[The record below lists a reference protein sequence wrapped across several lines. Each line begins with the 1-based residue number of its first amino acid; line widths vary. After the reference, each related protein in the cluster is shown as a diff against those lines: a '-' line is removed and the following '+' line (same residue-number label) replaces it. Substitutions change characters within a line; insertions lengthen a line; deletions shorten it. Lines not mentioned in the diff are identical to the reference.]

1 MPNRDGDRFRS
12 RLRCTTGALVYG
24 DPVSASFSWM
34 LDVRGVVDRRHMVVV
49 GRPSSGRWM
58 SIRWTLDVLEV
69 DAPASINPR
78 ENLLPVR
85 AEAGQAEGM
94 QDRIALRS
102 KLLAA
107 AVAERD
113 KPRFRHMSRKE
124 WDEIFDPCRS
134 REPVYAWLL
143 ANHAKVIKARQHRNG
158 WNGL

>member
-1 MPNRDGDRFRS
+1 MSVR
-12 RLRCTTGALVYG
+12 
-24 DPVSASFSWM
+24 WM
-34 LDVRGVVDRRHMVVV
+34 LDMPKVDV
-49 GRPSSGRWM
+49 
-58 SIRWTLDVLEV
+58 
-69 DAPASINPR
+69 PASIGPR

-85 AEAGQAEGM
+85 AEGRQAEAM

-124 WDEIFDPCRS
+124 WDEVFDPCRS

-143 ANHAKVIKARQHRNG
+143 ANHAKVIKARQYRNG
-158 WNGL
+158 WSGMQWSEIARIMVLEGILGSRGEPPNANSVRRVWDRVVQDKEGRDARKAERSS